1 MVKLQPPSPSVI
13 PLQSSS
19 LTTYDEANVSRL
31 GLISIQERIPDDYTN
46 WLIEFFREG
55 RPSRLQCV
63 ASAEYGGVP
72 HGLDGDIAT
81 ALTDLYIEQ
90 GAPEDGKIRTTAYAL
105 LKRAGFSDA
114 GHYYV
119 ALKRSLHRLRFAGY
133 SASECWRD
141 AVRERWVTVTFTYLT
156 GLTFS
161 ADEAQLHLNRGSE
174 LEVRLAEPIVR
185 SIRASYLKPLD
196 YTFLRSLDRPL
207 TRSLFRLLDARRYDP
222 LSLSDPLPVL
232 RVGLIEW
239 ARDCKIANLSP
250 DKIRRTLHRAHEELL
265 QRNYLLSVDYEG
277 KGSKQVVTYHFQMLV
292 PTDQVE
298 PPLRIDNVALQ
309 RMINH
314 RISRPVAVRLL
325 TQFGEDHIVSR
336 LGRGEQILAGGF
348 QPKSSGAFLVDVI
361 KDTGGKYDDFSGKE
375 TATAAERAAT
385 QARLARTIALENEQI
400 RQRAD
405 ISQSTPEERA
415 SAALPVLKL
424 VLGKRLSPVEYDLL
438 REYLLLSSTDASKL
452 SRDALA
458 AKVNGSVDQFLES
471 LQKILHNP

>member
-1 MVKLQPPSPSVI
+1 MAKPQLPPPSSSFPKSPS
-13 PLQSSS
+13 LA
-19 LTTYDEANVSRL
+19 TYDEANVSRL

-81 ALTDLYIEQ
+81 ALTDLFIEQ

-174 LEVRLAEPIVR
+174 LEVTLAEPIVR

-250 DKIRRTLHRAHEELL
+250 DKIRRTLQGAHEELL

-277 KGSKQVVTYHFQMLV
+277 KGSKQVVTYHFQTLS
-292 PTDQVE
+292 PTDQAD
-298 PPLRIDNVALQ
+298 PPLRIDNAALQ
-309 RMINH
+309 GMIDR

-325 TQFGEDHIVSR
+325 TQFGEDHILSR
-336 LGRGEQILAGGF
+336 LSRGDQILAGGF
-348 QPKSSGAFLVDVI
+348 QPKSSGAFLVDII
-361 KDTGGKYDDFSGKE
+361 KDTAGKYDDASGQEAEAAAKRA
-375 TATAAERAAT
+375 TTQARVARTAALDEQQIQQHADLSQATPQERAA
-385 QARLARTIALENEQI
+385 
-400 RQRAD
+400 
-405 ISQSTPEERA
+405 
-415 SAALPVLKL
+415 AALPVLKL
-424 VLGKRLSPVEYDLL
+424 VLGKRLSSAEYGALQA
-438 REYLLLSSTDASKL
+438 YLLLPSADAGKL

-458 AKVNGSVDQFLES
+458 AKVNGSVDQFLAA
-471 LQKILHNP
+471 LQKVLHSP